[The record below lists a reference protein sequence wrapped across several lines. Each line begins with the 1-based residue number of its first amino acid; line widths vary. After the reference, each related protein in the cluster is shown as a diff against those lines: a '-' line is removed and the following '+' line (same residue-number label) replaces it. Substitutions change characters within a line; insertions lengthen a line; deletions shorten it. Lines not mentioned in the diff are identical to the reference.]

1 MVLPECQFGRKPLG
15 RNEVTQKRQIGQMKQ
30 SAALSRHTRPLAGVS
45 ECIHRKTRRPL
56 VQRCV
61 HEYIVGRGYIEKCAL
76 GSQGTFYW
84 CNFPT
89 SVTTE
94 KILILQPLGT
104 ILFSRKLLRRLPA
117 SLASNA
123 PASGG
128 RGPPACCSFSLDFYE
143 MGLVPKGFFTLPLYT
158 LQIKNQCISIS
169 ANHWA
174 TIQSTS
180 FSCERDMAYSTAS
193 LNEANNLSCKGLCS
207 SCTE

>member
-1 MVLPECQFGRKPLG
+1 MRPWFSRNFLLVQLPDEC
-15 RNEVTQKRQIGQMKQ
+15 
-30 SAALSRHTRPLAGVS
+30 H
-45 ECIHRKTRRPL
+45 HRKNPDTATSWHYSVLSETSAPSTGVPRQQCPGQRR
-56 VQRCV
+56 
-61 HEYIVGRGYIEKCAL
+61 A
-76 GSQGTFYW
+76 W
-84 CNFPT
+84 AT
-89 SVTTE
+89 S
-94 KILILQPLGT
+94 LLL
-104 ILFSRKLLRRLPA
+104 LFL
-117 SLASNA
+117 N
-123 PASGG
+123 
-128 RGPPACCSFSLDFYE
+128 FYE